1 MDADTRW
8 LLRLAVGCLAA
19 MVFSFALLDAPL
31 AACVQVHDT
40 HPAIWN
46 QILALLEY
54 AMGIEPWRWLGT
66 TVLVA
71 GTVISRA
78 VPRWHGAAK
87 KWLLV
92 TLAHFIASNLMIW
105 GKHFSGR
112 LRPHEWHGGAQWLH
126 HGGSFP
132 SGHMTFVGSLALPIA
147 ILYPRTR
154 NAVLALLAF
163 VGCARIAVSA
173 HWASDVFAG
182 AALTALVT
190 WVCADAVRRAPWPA
204 QSPEPMLPP
213 PPASP

>member
-8 LLRLAVGCLAA
+8 LLRLGVVCTVASALSIG
-19 MVFSFALLDAPL
+19 LLDRPL
-31 AACVQVHDT
+31 AAWVNSHDT

-46 QILALLEY
+46 QLLALLEY

-71 GTVISRA
+71 GTLISRA
-78 VPRWHGAAK
+78 VPRWEGAAK

-92 TLAHFIASNLMIW
+92 TLSHFIASNLMIW

-112 LRPHEWHGGAQWLH
+112 LRPHEWRIGSMWLQ

-147 ILYPRTR
+147 V
-154 NAVLALLAF
+154 A
-163 VGCARIAVSA
+163 
-173 HWASDVFAG
+173 
-182 AALTALVT
+182 
-190 WVCADAVRRAPWPA
+190 
-204 QSPEPMLPP
+204 
-213 PPASP
+213 